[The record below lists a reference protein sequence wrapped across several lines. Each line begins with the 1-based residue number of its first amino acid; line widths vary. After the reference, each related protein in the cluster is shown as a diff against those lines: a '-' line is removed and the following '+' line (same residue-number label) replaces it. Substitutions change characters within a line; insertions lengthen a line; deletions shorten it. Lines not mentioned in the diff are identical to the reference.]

1 MGDTLIEAGE
11 PPGVEMFGAL
21 ELRLN
26 SSNSSGYC
34 DVYPL
39 KGRKKNPW
47 QAKIYRPWRKDFINL
62 GTFASAHAAAVAVAQ
77 QRLEGIEDCPS
88 PDKKRAENSMLRPR
102 PASYLPCLLSL
113 ICCCSY
119 LVRKEKQKILAAA
132 PIDTRRLLHFK
143 ASRTGLRSCQSRRR
157 SRGPW
162 PRALVLLQQATLALR
177 CLRPRL
183 HLSRRQCRER
193 WAVFRTEGNLQVA
206 KTHLGHVRGTQTRH
220 RRSRGSIEATIM

>member
-88 PDKKRAENSMLRPR
+88 PDKKRAENSMLPR

-132 PIDTRRLLHFK
+132 PIDTPTFTTLQSFENRSTQLPVATPQPWSVA
-143 ASRTGLRSCQSRRR
+143 ASARAFAAGHVGVALPAPAPAPQQAAM
-157 SRGPW
+157 
-162 PRALVLLQQATLALR
+162 PRALGSLPDGGQLAGR
-177 CLRPRL
+177 
-183 HLSRRQCRER
+183 
-193 WAVFRTEGNLQVA
+193 
-206 KTHLGHVRGTQTRH
+206 
-220 RRSRGSIEATIM
+220 